1 MHRDMNQPSL
11 AETLVSAQLRQNQ
24 RLERIDRTVDR
35 QTLRKLAEG
44 LYSARGESRPAY
56 PPLVKVLLEQSYNPL
71 KPAVRSG
78 IERPIGLPLFV
89 VGISMDMQTPL
100 PVQGQRG
107 P

>member
-1 MHRDMNQPSL
+1 M
-11 AETLVSAQLRQNQ
+11 SAQLRQNQ

-56 PPLVKVLLEQSYNPL
+56 PPLVKALLESRTTLSNPQLEAALNDQS
-71 KPAVRSG
+71 AFRCS
-78 IERPIGLPLFV
+78 V
-89 VGISMDMQTPL
+89 VGISMGMQTPL